1 MTQEGFVTATRCAT
15 EDEARA
21 VAVRLV
27 EHGIGATVER
37 LPEPPT
43 ADVAATQDSAG
54 ASSWPVDRPA
64 EVPVAAAGEV
74 VGDDPRPFAVRVLAG
89 DERRAGEILAA
100 EAADGPGGAGG
111 GTGSGTVA
119 AAGTIDDHDHRLLDD
134 HDVEA
139 IEKPPTPWKKI
150 LLIWAA
156 AMIIIPL
163 AAFVL
168 TYLILS
174 R

>member
-1 MTQEGFVTATRCAT
+1 M
-15 EDEARA
+15 
-21 VAVRLV
+21 
-27 EHGIGATVER
+27 
-37 LPEPPT
+37 
-43 ADVAATQDSAG
+43 
-54 ASSWPVDRPA
+54 
-64 EVPVAAAGEV
+64 AAAGEV
-74 VGDDPRPFAVRVLAG
+74 VGDDPLPFAVRVLAG

-100 EAADGPGGAGG
+100 EAADGRAEPEGA
-111 GTGSGTVA
+111 GSGTVA